1 MRRISLVKGA
11 GVEREWLTSM
21 VCPPFVLYSAWA
33 IAGVSSRGLPGNEGR
48 GFAGPGPFRIRGW
61 AHHHILR
68 ERRAIDGEAAVEKG
82 VPGNA
87 ENIRVIEYRDG
98 IGDLRSI
105 ENRAI
110 LNSAW

>member
-1 MRRISLVKGA
+1 VGYR
-11 GVEREWLTSM
+11 
-21 VCPPFVLYSAWA
+21 
-33 IAGVSSRGLPGNEGR
+33 IAGVSSRGLPGNEGH

-82 VPGNA
+82 IPGNA
-87 ENIRVIEYRDG
+87 ENIRVIEYG